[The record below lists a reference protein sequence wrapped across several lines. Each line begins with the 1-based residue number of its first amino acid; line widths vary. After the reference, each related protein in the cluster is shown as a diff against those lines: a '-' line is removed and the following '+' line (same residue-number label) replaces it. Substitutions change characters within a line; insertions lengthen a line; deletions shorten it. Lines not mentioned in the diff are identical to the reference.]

1 MIKIDIDLR
10 DATNAEIDTFY
21 GMPGF
26 GNVLRELKD
35 SGNRYNAVLTIRE
48 PRDESEALVSL
59 LMEFMRKQKMQVGD
73 VIPEKP
79 FRFEFVPFL
88 NPRQQEIF
96 ASHVRVLRNIQMA
109 SERRRGIQTHRRW
122 LSMPVL
128 TPRKS

>member
-10 DATNAEIDTFY
+10 DATNAEIDTLY

-35 SGNRYNAVLTIRE
+35 SGNRYNAVLTVRE
-48 PRDESEALVSL
+48 PGDESEALVSL

-79 FRFEFVPFL
+79 YRFEFVPSL
-88 NPRQQEIF
+88 NPRQQELLPHMFESF
-96 ASHVRVLRNIQMA
+96 ATS
-109 SERRRGIQTHRRW
+109 RW
-122 LSMPVL
+122 LQKDGEVFRL
-128 TPRKS
+128 TEDGLRALY